1 MTPSPLWYA
10 SRGLGMVLLMALT
23 TSVVL
28 GIVTSRRW
36 RGYEWPRFLTAGL
49 HRNVA
54 LLAVALLPLH
64 GLAVVLDPY
73 AGLGLKDITLP
84 FASAYRPLWLG
95 LGVLGGEL
103 LIALVVTSL
112 LRNRLG
118 LRLWRLTHWLA
129 YAAWPLAV
137 LHGLGTGTDTRAGWA
152 LLIYAGCV
160 ATVLLAFLTRL
171 LGGSDQPERWRL
183 GTASL
188 TAVGALALI
197 IWVLAGPLQPG
208 WAAVA
213 GTPKNL
219 LGSQVAAATSTAA
232 GSTVGGSTGSSS
244 VPAGLDDPLQL
255 HRSEGGSSGTQWTF
269 DDLNNTA
276 LQIVVMVPNDDTAT
290 SGALEVLSQGQ
301 VVCTTQAAFNQ
312 DITATCG
319 STQLDITISGRR
331 NAELRTSAAP

>member
-23 TSVVL
+23 ISVVL

-54 LLAVALLPLH
+54 LLALALLPLH

-84 FASAYRPLWLG
+84 FTSSYRPLWLG
-95 LGVLGGEL
+95 LGVLAGEL

-112 LRNRLG
+112 VRNRLG

-160 ATVLLAFLTRL
+160 AAVLLAILARL
-171 LGGSDQPERWRL
+171 LGGSDQPENWRL
-183 GTASL
+183 GAAGL

-208 WAAVA
+208 WAALA
-213 GTPKNL
+213 GTPKKL
-219 LGSQVAAATSTAA
+219 LGSQVAAA
-232 GSTVGGSTGSSS
+232 GSTVKSGTGSTA
-244 VPAGLDDPLQL
+244 VPTGLDDPLQI
-255 HRSEGGSSGTQWTF
+255 HTSEGGSSGTQLTF

-276 LQIVVMVPNDDTAT
+276 LQIRVMVPNDDNAT

-301 VVCTTQAAFNQ
+301 VVCTTQASFNQ
-312 DITATCG
+312 DIIATCG
-319 STQLDITISGRR
+319 STQLDITILGRR
-331 NAELRTSAAP
+331 SAQLRTSAAS

>member
-1 MTPSPLWYA
+1 MAPSPLWYA

-36 RGYEWPRFLTAGL
+36 RGHEWPRFLTAGL

-54 LLAVALLPLH
+54 LLALALLPLH

-84 FASAYRPLWLG
+84 FTSSYRPLWLG
-95 LGVLGGEL
+95 LGVLAGEL
-103 LIALVVTSL
+103 MIALVATSL

-118 LRLWRLTHWLA
+118 IRLWRLIHWLA

-152 LLIYAGCV
+152 LLVYVGCV
-160 ATVLLAFLTRL
+160 AAVLLAILARL
-171 LGGSDQPERWRL
+171 LGGSDQPESWRL
-183 GTASL
+183 GAASL

-208 WAAVA
+208 WAALA
-213 GTPKNL
+213 GTPKKL
-219 LGSQVAAATSTAA
+219 LGSQLAAAATIGGGGTGSTA
-232 GSTVGGSTGSSS
+232 
-244 VPAGLDDPLQL
+244 VPAGLDDPLRI
-255 HRSEGGSSGTQWTF
+255 HVSEGESSEARLTF
-269 DDLNNTA
+269 DDLNNAA
-276 LQIVVMVPNDDTAT
+276 LQILVLVPNDDNAT
-290 SGALEVLSQGQ
+290 SGALEVLSQGR
-301 VVCTTQAAFNQ
+301 VVCNTQAAFNQ

-319 STQLDITISGRR
+319 STRLDITILDRRSG
-331 NAELRTSAAP
+331 ELRTTAA